1 MIHKTLNHITM
12 KTTKKPIANKLMSSF
27 DKELMSILM
36 NDLKASKAKMR
47 SKI

>member
-1 MIHKTLNHITM
+1 M

-27 DKELMSILM
+27 DKEMSILM
-36 NDLKASKAKMR
+36 NELKASKAKMR